1 MSDIDDDKQQR
12 WVELEH
18 LAKLAD
24 DRWREYDSKSQ
35 AEWKLSYGVW
45 DTSGRVS
52 MWVQL
57 AITSLLGLLLAG
69 TAYLVSR

>member
-35 AEWKLSYGVW
+35 AEWKLSYGV
-45 DTSGRVS
+45 
-52 MWVQL
+52 
-57 AITSLLGLLLAG
+57 
-69 TAYLVSR
+69 